1 MDDTIIVTSTPKI
14 ASPKIDVASLPSGKM
29 SITDTVKQ
37 TTNGVGEKAP
47 GIDWM
52 QIGKYAVIVLILA
65 FLGFNIFTALGKATD
80 TTKGFLG
87 PFISSL
93 GFGVGETVKQTVDV
107 AADGAKLGVDVAAG
121 TVDGAVTLLEKSVG
135 VKGVQ
140 FNRVDDLSQSTQTAL
155 DNAISKQNA
164 SMPEPD
170 DSSSATQRQA
180 GAHKAGYCYIGED
193 RGFRSCLKVGEGD
206 MCMSGDIFPSM
217 DICVN
222 PNLRE

>member
-1 MDDTIIVTSTPKI
+1 M
-14 ASPKIDVASLPSGKM
+14 
-29 SITDTVKQ
+29 
-37 TTNGVGEKAP
+37 
-47 GIDWM
+47 
-52 QIGKYAVIVLILA
+52 
-65 FLGFNIFTALGKATD
+65 GKATD

-87 PFISSL
+87 PFISTL

-107 AADGAKLGVDVAAG
+107 TADGAKLGVDVAAG
-121 TVDGAVTLLEKSVG
+121 TIDDAVTLLEKSVG

-140 FNRVDDLSQSTQTAL
+140 FNRVDDPSQSTQTAL
-155 DNAISKQNA
+155 DNAVSKQKV

-170 DSSSATQRQA
+170 DSSSATQRDA
-180 GAHKAGYCYIGED
+180 GAHKAGFCYIGED
-193 RGFRSCLKVGEGD
+193 RGFRSCLQVGEGD

>member
-1 MDDTIIVTSTPKI
+1 MDDTIVVTSTPKI
-14 ASPKIDVASLPSGKM
+14 ASPGMDIASTPSVNK
-29 SITDTVKQ
+29 SIADTVKKASD
-37 TTNGVGEKAP
+37 GVN
-47 GIDWM
+47 WM
-52 QIGKYAVIVLILA
+52 QIGKYAAIVLILA
-65 FLGFNIFTALGKATD
+65 FLGFNIFAALGKATD

-87 PFISSL
+87 PFISTL

-107 AADGAKLGVDVAAG
+107 TADGAKLGVDVAAG
-121 TVDGAVTLLEKSVG
+121 TIDDAVTLLEKSVG

-140 FNRVDDLSQSTQTAL
+140 FNRVDDPSQSTQTAL
-155 DNAISKQNA
+155 DNAVSKQKV

-170 DSSSATQRQA
+170 DSSSATQRDA
-180 GAHKAGYCYIGED
+180 GAHKAGFCYIGED
-193 RGFRSCLKVGEGD
+193 RGFRSCLQVGQGD

>member
-1 MDDTIIVTSTPKI
+1 MDDTIVVTNTPNMDVTS
-14 ASPKIDVASLPSGKM
+14 PSSIKM
-29 SITDTVKQ
+29 NITDTVKQ
-37 TTNGVGEKAP
+37 SADGVGEKASS
-47 GIDWM
+47 IDWM
-52 QIGKYAVIVLILA
+52 QFGKYTVIVLILA

-87 PFISSL
+87 PFFSAL

-107 AADGAKLGVDVAAG
+107 TADGAKLGVDVVAG
-121 TVDGAVTLLEKSVG
+121 TVDNAVTLLEKSVG

-140 FNRVDDLSQSTQTAL
+140 FNRVDDTSQSTQTAL
-155 DNAISKQNA
+155 DNAVSKQKV
-164 SMPEPD
+164 SIPEPD
-170 DSSSATQRQA
+170 DSSSATQRNA

-193 RGFRSCLKVGEGD
+193 RGFRSCMKVGEGD

-222 PNLRE
+222 PNLRK